1 MVTAPEPD
9 HSLHRIRL
17 RYPGTCRD
25 CGVALSRGTEAWHDR
40 ASRKVVCLAC
50 GPIESSAPD
59 DRPGHSA
66 EAEGAR
72 RVERLVEKVR
82 KENGDLPAEVARQ
95 LAERDA
101 DASWGKGAD
110 GERRLAGWI
119 ECEVGDRV
127 IALHDRRI
135 PGSKAN
141 IDHIW
146 VSATGVWVVDAK
158 AYAGKLECREVGPI
172 WRRDH
177 EVYVGRRNRSSLT
190 KGVERQVEA
199 VLAALRPDPG
209 LNGTEV
215 HGALCFVEAKWG
227 LLDLPFRVGPT
238 WVMYP
243 GALRKRLKKAG
254 PLGRDTMERI
264 ARRLDLSLPHA

>member
-1 MVTAPEPD
+1 VVTASEPD
-9 HSLHRIRL
+9 HSLRRIRL

-25 CGVALSRGTEAWHDR
+25 CGVALSRGTEAWHDS

-50 GPIESSAPD
+50 GPIEPSAPND
-59 DRPGHSA
+59 LPGHSA
-66 EAEGAR
+66 DAEAAR
-72 RVERLVEKVR
+72 RVERLVAKVR
-82 KENGDLPAEVARQ
+82 KEDGDLPAEVARQ

-110 GERRLAGWI
+110 GERRLAAWI
-119 ECEVGDRV
+119 EREVGDRV

-135 PGSKAN
+135 PGSRAN

-146 VSATGVWVVDAK
+146 IAAAGVWVVDAK

-177 EVYVGRRNRSSLT
+177 EVFVAKRNRSSLA

-199 VLAALRPDPG
+199 VIAALRPDPT
-209 LNGTEV
+209 LHGTHV
-215 HGALCFVEAKWG
+215 HGALCFLESEWG
-227 LLDLPFRVGPT
+227 LLDFPFTVGRT

-243 GALRKRLKKAG
+243 GALRRRLRKAG
-254 PLGRDTMERI
+254 PLGRETMERI
-264 ARRLDLSLPHA
+264 AHRLDLSLPHA